1 MKAKTDSDFEFL
13 VNGFRAGVPTKPVN
27 LASVQEMLN
36 IMSKSGGDQLVGDL
50 TTLPDDLFYAA
61 DVN

>member
-1 MKAKTDSDFEFL
+1 
-13 VNGFRAGVPTKPVN
+13 
-27 LASVQEMLN
+27 VQEMLN